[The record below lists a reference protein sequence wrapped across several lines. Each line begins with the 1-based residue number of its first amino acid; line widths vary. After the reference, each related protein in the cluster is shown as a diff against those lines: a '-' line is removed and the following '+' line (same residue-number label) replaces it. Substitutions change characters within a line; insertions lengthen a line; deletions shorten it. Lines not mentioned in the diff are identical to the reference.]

1 MKNYMDF
8 FIAGWAILAI
18 ILFIF
23 VPPYNIFYNYLK
35 TSQDKNKPLVKL
47 KVNNLFGFKN
57 KEI

>member
-35 TSQDKNKPLVKL
+35 TSQDKKQTSS
-47 KVNNLFGFKN
+47 
-57 KEI
+57 EIKSE